1 MKILFVLL
9 LALGCYANPTGSEL
23 KKTPSTVFDFTYQ
36 SPSNKIQETLSD
48 MILIEISKQTF
59 LERRQENL
67 WQCQTDQ
74 FGTTYCPTGLES
86 AKSYTAYSP
95 STSLEREDTVID
107 YEQGIYAEKTSVV
120 RDFMDGFATTRTSSV
135 VDYQSGSGT
144 SNVGTVIDYQNGSSV
159 KRTGFVVDYA
169 NKILTTKTCSGD
181 VLQKRT
187 MTSIRG
193 GTNYGSWITI
203 GSEGVQ
209 AVLNWSTKTFTKI
222 RINNGKL
229 EENPNNTGWTE
240 VGLGG
245 AEFSGGYT
253 FVSGVLVHTW
263 PADLIRIN
271 NGKIEAN
278 MYDNE
283 YGGGYNYGFTTF
295 PYDNTEHTYYWFY
308 YSPTANF
315 NNIQGYQ
322 LRLSTGTT
330 DCSTST
336 CPSGY
341 IDNGTNCQKNVSYDF
356 YQYTCPA
363 TYAPINNGFTS
374 YAKTDPNTS
383 AENWNSLDDA
393 VNSATAPVGNC
404 QKTITYSYY
413 KYNCP
418 TGYTVRDGGLTSACP
433 RTDPDKAINNESTLS
448 QPCNSATPAAG
459 NCEKVI
465 PYTFYSYECSAGYT
479 AIDKGLATCT
489 KTDNSTSSDTS
500 STLGQACNSATPPK
514 ENCYKD
520 ISYKHYTYGCSPGY
534 ITDNYGLETCP
545 KTDPNKNVNNSA
557 TLDDACNSKTPPEG
571 NCKRS
576 YSYKYYEYLCQGK
589 NSFLESY
596 NTLNKGLAS
605 CTKTDTNKNAVNSEL
620 ANACNSSTPPANN
633 CQSTEYACD
642 STLFKPVY
650 VGGKWVCSPFFCDGN
665 MKCGYGTC
673 DLPTTPS
680 ATKYQ
685 DIAYNPLGT
694 VNNNKCNGDICDFVV
709 NARVTYCESKQCP
722 KGDDI
727 IEKNGKCYKLECPA
741 ETYLSGE
748 KCIKVN

>member
-1 MKILFVLL
+1 MNIIILL
-9 LALGCYANPTGSEL
+9 LLPLLCFANFIGGDL
-23 KKTPSTVFDFTYQ
+23 KKPNSTAFDFTFQ
-36 SPSNKIQETLSD
+36 SPQNKIQETLSD
-48 MILIEISKQTF
+48 MILIEISKQTL

-107 YEQGIYAEKTSVV
+107 YEQGTYAEKTSVV

-144 SNVGTVIDYQNGSSV
+144 SNVGTVIDYQNGSAVAKS
-159 KRTGFVVDYA
+159 GSVVDYT
-169 NKILTTKTCSGD
+169 NKETSTIYTNKTSTTETVPLD
-181 VLQKRT
+181 AVQIIT
-187 MTSIRG
+187 
-193 GTNYGSWITI
+193 GSRA
-203 GSEGVQ
+203 GSYAQ
-209 AVLNWSTKTFTKI
+209 WN
-222 RINNGKL
+222 
-229 EENPNNTGWTE
+229 
-240 VGLGG
+240 
-245 AEFSGGYT
+245 
-253 FVSGVLVHTW
+253 
-263 PADLIRIN
+263 
-271 NGKIEAN
+271 
-278 MYDNE
+278 
-283 YGGGYNYGFTTF
+283 
-295 PYDNTEHTYYWFY
+295 
-308 YSPTANF
+308 
-315 NNIQGYQ
+315 
-322 LRLSTGTT
+322 
-330 DCSTST
+330 STST
-336 CPSGY
+336 ANKRAYVMWVAGGNGPECWNGWKPWEDFSKYDKDIYKDRDNYYHQVDNSRCEYYLGTYNIYGIKYICPPSAQDWDWEVDESAGNCKRVVVVCPQGY
-341 IDNGTNCQKNVSYDF
+341 TETTGAEVSKGECKKNVTICPAGYTDNGTNCQKSVSFDF
-356 YQYTCPA
+356 YQYTCPS
-363 TYAPINNGFTS
+363 TYSPINSGFTS
-374 YAKTDPNTS
+374 YTKTDPNTS
-383 AENWNSLDDA
+383 TQNWNSLDDA
-393 VNSATAPVGNC
+393 VNSATPPAGNC

-448 QPCNSATPAAG
+448 QPCNNATPPAG

-489 KTDNSTSSDTS
+489 KTDSSTSTNTS
-500 STLGQACNSATPPK
+500 STLSQPCNSATPPK

-534 ITDNYGLETCP
+534 ITDNYGLATCP
-545 KTDPNKNVNNSA
+545 KTDPNRNVNNSA
-557 TLDDACNSKTPPEG
+557 TLDDDCNSKTPPEG
-571 NCKRS
+571 NCRRS

-596 NTLNKGLAS
+596 KTLNKGLAS
-605 CTKTDTNKNAVNSEL
+605 CTKTDTNKNTVNSEL

-642 STLFKPVY
+642 SALFEPVY
-650 VGGKWVCSPFFCDGN
+650 VGGKWVCSPYLCNDD

-709 NARVTYCESKQCP
+709 NARVTYCETKQCP

-741 ETYLSGE
+741 GTYLSGE

>member
-9 LALGCYANPTGSEL
+9 IALGCYANPTGSEL
-23 KKTPSTVFDFTYQ
+23 KKPNSTAFDFTFQ
-36 SPSNKIQETLSD
+36 SPQNKIQETLSD
-48 MILIEISKQTF
+48 MILIEISKQTL

-107 YEQGIYAEKTSVV
+107 YEQGTYAEKTSVV
-120 RDFMDGFATTRTSSV
+120 RDFMDGFATSHNA
-135 VDYQSGSGT
+135 
-144 SNVGTVIDYQNGSSV
+144 NVIDKQTGNGVKNIATVIDYQNGSSI
-159 KRTGFVVDYA
+159 KRSNTVVDYA
-169 NKILTTKTCSGD
+169 KKQGGGVETASPTTKKSCRMGVISGING
-181 VLQKRT
+181 VMSGFRT
-187 MTSIRG
+187 E
-193 GTNYGSWITI
+193 YLPA
-203 GSEGVQ
+203 EGV
-209 AVLNWSTKTFTKI
+209 
-222 RINNGKL
+222 
-229 EENPNNTGWTE
+229 
-240 VGLGG
+240 
-245 AEFSGGYT
+245 
-253 FVSGVLVHTW
+253 
-263 PADLIRIN
+263 ADLTFCRN
-271 NGKIEAN
+271 NSVTLEDWRKTRPTNATR
-278 MYDNE
+278 
-283 YGGGYNYGFTTF
+283 GYSVPVFCGDLNNVCGIVGIAIFENY
-295 PYDNTEHTYYWFY
+295 
-308 YSPTANF
+308 
-315 NNIQGYQ
+315 
-322 LRLSTGTT
+322 
-330 DCSTST
+330 T

-341 IDNGTNCQKNVSYDF
+341 TLKGSVCERGSAPECPEGYSATTGAETSKGECRKNVAFNF
-356 YQYTCPA
+356 YEYTCPA
-363 TYAPINNGFTS
+363 TYTPVNNGFTS
-374 YAKTDPNTS
+374 YTKTDPNTS
-383 AENWNSLDDA
+383 AVNWNTLDDD
-393 VNSATAPVGNC
+393 VNSATPPVGNC
-404 QKTITYSYY
+404 EKTITYPYY
-413 KYNCP
+413 NYNCP
-418 TGYTVRDGGLTSACP
+418 SGYTVNDKGLLDACP

-489 KTDNSTSSDTS
+489 KTDTNNSNDTS
-500 STLGQACNSATPPK
+500 SSLSQPCNSATPPK

-534 ITDNYGLETCP
+534 ITDNYGLATCP
-545 KTDPNKNVNNSA
+545 KTDPNRNVNNSA
-557 TLDDACNSKTPPEG
+557 TLDDDCNSKTPPEG
-571 NCKRS
+571 NCRRS

-596 NTLNKGLAS
+596 KTLNKGLAS

-650 VGGKWVCSPFFCDGN
+650 VGGKWVCSPYLCNDD

-680 ATKYQ
+680 TTKYQ

-709 NARVTYCESKQCP
+709 NARVTYCETKQCQ

-741 ETYLSGE
+741 GTYLSGE